1 MPSPQR
7 IPARERTI
15 SGIKPEDTRV
25 SVVGTVVGFN
35 GGVLAVDDGTGKL
48 NATFEDAPA
57 VKTGQ
62 LVRVFGRNIPVEGG
76 LEIQGEACQD
86 FSGAD
91 MELYKKVS
99 ALWESSIK
107 QL

>member
-7 IPARERTI
+7 IPARERAI

-25 SVVGTVVGFN
+25 SVIGMVVGS
-35 GGVLAVDDGTGKL
+35 GGSVLAIDDGTGKL
-48 NATFEDAPA
+48 NATFEEPPA
-57 VKTGQ
+57 VKDGQ
-62 LVRVFGRNIPVEGG
+62 LVRVFGRAIPVEGG
-76 LEIQGEACQD
+76 TEIQGEACQD

-91 MELYKKVS
+91 IELYRKVS
-99 ALWESSIK
+99 ALWADSLK